1 MKTEITFDDFGSN
14 GSLAIVDESGN
25 YEWIEPQIGGIP
37 SESCVRLALVPSE
50 GSGDY
55 DARKA
60 LREYLLRHYQ
70 IDVACDF
77 RDKSAISRA
86 MTEATAVRDR
96 FLSGN
101 YARFRA

>member
-25 YEWIEPQIGGIP
+25 YEWIEPQIAGIP
-37 SESCVRLALVPSE
+37 SENCVRLELVPSE
-50 GSGDY
+50 GSGDF
-55 DARKA
+55 DARNA

-77 RDKSAISRA
+77 RDKSAISSA
-86 MTEATAVRDR
+86 ITDATAIRDR
-96 FLSGN
+96 FLAGD